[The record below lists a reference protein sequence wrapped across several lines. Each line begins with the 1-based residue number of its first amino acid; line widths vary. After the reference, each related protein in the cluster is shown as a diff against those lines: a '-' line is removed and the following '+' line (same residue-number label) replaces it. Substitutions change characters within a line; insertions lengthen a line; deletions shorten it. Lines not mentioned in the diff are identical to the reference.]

1 MEGNFY
7 QRRKGFKS
15 NKIFKNNYCIFSKD
29 NYQGTDFKGKTKQ
42 NNAEPK
48 GKGMPNNYFKINE
61 QKELVKCWEY
71 QGPHYVKPCPNRRR
85 N

>member
-29 NYQGTDFKGKTKQ
+29 NYQGTDFKGKTHQ
-42 NNAEPK
+42 NITTLK
-48 GKGMPNNYFKINE
+48 GRDMPNNYVKNNE
-61 QKELVKCWEY
+61 QKELVKC
-71 QGPHYVKPCPNRRR
+71 
-85 N
+85 